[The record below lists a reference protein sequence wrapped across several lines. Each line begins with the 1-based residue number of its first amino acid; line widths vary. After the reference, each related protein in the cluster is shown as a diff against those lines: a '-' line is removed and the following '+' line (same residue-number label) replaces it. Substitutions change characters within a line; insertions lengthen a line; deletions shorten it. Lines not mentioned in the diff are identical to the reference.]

1 MKRKTNIRFAKKK
14 DIDQIIEL
22 CELHAI
28 YEKVTY
34 SKGSKAKKLAA
45 DLFSNNPKLYCLV
58 VESNNRLIAYA
69 TYMKQYA
76 TWDAS
81 EYIYMDCLFVE
92 EIYRGLHIGEK
103 LIDRIKKEGKK
114 MGCELIQWQT
124 PDFNT
129 RAIKFYTRIGATS
142 KSKER
147 FFLNI

>member
-1 MKRKTNIRFAKKK
+1 MHNIRFAKIE
-14 DIDQIIEL
+14 DIDHIIKL

-28 YEKVTY
+28 YEKATY
-34 SKGSKAKKLAA
+34 SKGSKAKKLASH
-45 DLFSNNPKLYCLV
+45 LFSNNPKLYCLV
-58 VESNNRLIAYA
+58 VESNNGLIAFA
-69 TYMKQYA
+69 TYMKQFA

-92 EIYRGLHIGEK
+92 EIYRGLHIGET

-114 MGCELIQWQT
+114 LGCELIQWQT

-129 RAIKFYTRIGATS
+129 RAMKFYKRIGAES